1 MLQVS
6 DFNCPYCSIFKK
18 VPEMYLGMVWGLAKN
33 KNPAQRV
40 TWMQEGKSVIM
51 WAQA

>member
-1 MLQVS
+1 
-6 DFNCPYCSIFKK
+6 
-18 VPEMYLGMVWGLAKN
+18 MYLGMVWGLARN

-51 WAQA
+51 WAQAWVALSVREWFQEYLVY